1 MAMKPMGRD
10 EGQQHLFVL
19 ATGVFL
25 IVAPIFLVKPPP
37 LQYSLMGLGAFFVL
51 IDLIVIAALRRPT
64 TT

>member
-1 MAMKPMGRD
+1 MSRD
-10 EGQQHLFVL
+10 EGLQHLFVL

-51 IDLIVIAALRRPT
+51 IDLVVIAALRRPAT
-64 TT
+64 T